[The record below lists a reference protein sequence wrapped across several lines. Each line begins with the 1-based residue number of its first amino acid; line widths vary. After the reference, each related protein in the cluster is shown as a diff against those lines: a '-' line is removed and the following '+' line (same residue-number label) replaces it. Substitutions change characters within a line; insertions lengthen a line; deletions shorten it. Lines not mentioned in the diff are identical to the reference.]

1 VQGINDYIQENLNK
15 YFVENFGEKSLCG
28 EFRDNEV
35 NMFMDT
41 ETKPVLKKNPVISE
55 WKLIWDAK
63 YELDYD
69 VLKWE
74 DDVNN
79 KSGVIV
85 KVDLPGV
92 FSGRPSKAAH
102 KKPEK
107 NNFVHMHEWTEPGAS
122 EQCLQLTVRL
132 AKKDGLGPSVEVHAT
147 RSKKASG
154 EDKYWHDSG
163 KHGKVVLIVSLAE
176 LDQKFDAFQHVEVN
190 MGENGS
196 LTMELLKHSHTEVG
210 CWQSISQ
217 CCAIQ

>member
-28 EFRDNEV
+28 EFRDNGV

-41 ETKPVLKKNPVISE
+41 KTKPVLKKNPVISE

-69 VLKWE
+69 VLEWG

-85 KVDLPGV
+85 EVDLPGV

-102 KKPEK
+102 NKTEK
-107 NNFVHMHEWTEPGAS
+107 QLRTYVCVDRATSLGTMPAIDRETRKERWVGTERGSSCNPF
-122 EQCLQLTVRL
+122 
-132 AKKDGLGPSVEVHAT
+132 
-147 RSKKASG
+147 
-154 EDKYWHDSG
+154 
-163 KHGKVVLIVSLAE
+163 
-176 LDQKFDAFQHVEVN
+176 QK
-190 MGENGS
+190 S
-196 LTMELLKHSHTEVG
+196 
-210 CWQSISQ
+210 
-217 CCAIQ
+217 

>member
-1 VQGINDYIQENLNK
+1 MLANDSERSEAGEEYNEYTIQFLKDRMEATGNQQYMTKKNLLQGINDYIQENLNK

-92 FSGRPSKAAH
+92 CSGRPSKAAH

-107 NNFVHMHEWTEPGAS
+107 QLRTYACVDRATSLGTMPAIDRETRKERWVGTERGSSCNPF
-122 EQCLQLTVRL
+122 
-132 AKKDGLGPSVEVHAT
+132 
-147 RSKKASG
+147 
-154 EDKYWHDSG
+154 
-163 KHGKVVLIVSLAE
+163 
-176 LDQKFDAFQHVEVN
+176 QK
-190 MGENGS
+190 S
-196 LTMELLKHSHTEVG
+196 
-210 CWQSISQ
+210 
-217 CCAIQ
+217 